1 VLNPRRC
8 TAGRARG
15 GTRAHARRLARQF
28 ADLAATPLLVV
39 GGFAV
44 LTAVSLVGDQTTSI
58 PALNGLRRAAGRVI
72 GADAAGA
79 TLQAVASGLV
89 TITSI
94 TFSVLLLAVQ
104 QTASNLS
111 PVVFDQFI
119 RRKANQAFLGFFVG
133 LATFSF
139 VVMAAVRKST
149 PPIIGAALATVLT
162 VVALL
167 LLLRLVY
174 STISQMRPTSV
185 IRTIHDRTLAA
196 RDREAAVVRR
206 TLRHSRSPQP
216 VRARRLS
223 ARSGYVTHLALD
235 VLDAAL
241 REAPDAEVCL
251 QVTIGDHVAYGES
264 LATVRDAD
272 PDRAE
277 RIAAA
282 VAAAVHITGQ
292 RNLADDPTTGIDEL
306 GNIAWTSGST
316 SKQNPEIAREAM
328 LALRDL
334 ALRWLLDD
342 PAGQRAADHPPLA
355 VVYRDN
361 DLDRILDVL
370 YSMFV
375 VSHES
380 HQHML
385 AAGVLDTYRSLLARA
400 DGPVADR
407 LLRDVDVAEALLDQ
421 DPPSPVL
428 RLARRSLQRART
440 DRAGQATGQG

>member
-1 VLNPRRC
+1 MRTDV
-8 TAGRARG
+8 
-15 GTRAHARRLARQF
+15 RRLGREF
-28 ADLAATPLLVV
+28 ADLAATPLLIV
-39 GGFAV
+39 GGFV
-44 LTAVSLVGDQTTSI
+44 LLTSVSLIADQTTGI
-58 PALNGLRRAAGRVI
+58 PALNGLRSAAGRVI
-72 GADAAGA
+72 GADAAA
-79 TLQAVASGLV
+79 TALQAVATGLV

-119 RRKANQAFLGFFVG
+119 RRKSNQAFLGFFVG
-133 LATFSF
+133 LAIFSY
-139 VVMAAVRKST
+139 VVLAAGQEST
-149 PPIIGAALATVLT
+149 PPILGAALATVLT

-167 LLLRLVY
+167 SLLRLVY

-185 IRTIHDRTLAA
+185 IRAIHDRTLTA
-196 RDREAAVVRR
+196 RDREAVLVRR
-206 TLRHSRSPQP
+206 TIRQSRSPHP
-216 VRARRLS
+216 VRARQTS
-223 ARSGYVTHLALD
+223 SVSGYVTHLSLEVLAAALD
-235 VLDAAL
+235 SAQ
-241 REAPDAEVCL
+241 DAEVCL
-251 QVTIGDHVAYGES
+251 QVTVGDHIGYGEL

-272 PDRAE
+272 PARAQ
-277 RIAAA
+277 RIAEA
-282 VAAAVHITGQ
+282 VAAAIHVTGQ

-316 SKQNPEIAREAM
+316 SKQNPEIAREAT

-342 PAGQRAADHPPLA
+342 PVDEHGTDHPRLA

-385 AAGVLDTYRSLLARA
+385 AADVLDTYRSLLDRA

-407 LLRDVDVAEALLDQ
+407 LLRDVAVAEQLLDQ

-428 RLARRSLQRART
+428 RLARRSFDRARAE
-440 DRAGQATGQG
+440 RESGQ